1 MGRTRQEQ
9 TVCWRDVVLRLERS
23 GLSVAAFS
31 RRQKISP
38 ASLDYWQRRL
48 ATPGTSGRG
57 NGHGDGHTAKKSRD
71 QPLRFMPLTLGR
83 APSRFEVRLA
93 SGTSI
98 PLPERFDP
106 QTLVL
111 VLQAVLAGERAD
123 T

>member
-9 TVCWRDVVLRLERS
+9 TVCWRDRVPRLERS

-31 RRQKISP
+31 RRQGISP
-38 ASLDYWQRRL
+38 ASLDYWRRRL
-48 ATPGTSGRG
+48 ATPDTSGNG
-57 NGHGDGHTAKKSRD
+57 NGKRAGD
-71 QPLRFMPLTLGR
+71 QPPRFVPLTLGP